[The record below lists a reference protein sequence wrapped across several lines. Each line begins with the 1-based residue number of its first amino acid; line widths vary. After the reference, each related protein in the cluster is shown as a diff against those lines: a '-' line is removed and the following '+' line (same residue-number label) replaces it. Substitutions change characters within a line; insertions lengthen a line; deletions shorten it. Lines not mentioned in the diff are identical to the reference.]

1 MVFLRFKITTKD
13 VCMGPIDRSVF
24 IDARQVSEV
33 VNVAGGCIVKFLD
46 GTNLNLREQ
55 SEDVIKR
62 IQLELARPVQN
73 LPPHTIRHPPRLPAY
88 LFYDDPLCV

>member
-1 MVFLRFKITTKD
+1 
-13 VCMGPIDRSVF
+13 MGPIDRWVF

-33 VNVAGGCIVKFLD
+33 AVAAGGCIVKFVD

-55 SEDVIKR
+55 ADDVINR
-62 IQLELARPVQN
+62 VQLELARPIQN

-88 LFYDDPLCV
+88 LFFDDPLCV